1 MKDLS
6 GILDS
11 DLIIMLTHEDDT
23 FAFSELYNRY
33 WDKLFGAAYKR
44 LKSVEAAE
52 EIVQDLFTDIW
63 LRRKELH
70 IKSDLPV
77 YFFSAVKYR
86 VINYVHKQI
95 VKSAFEVKGA
105 VVYSEF
111 DNSTEETVIAND
123 LKNRIDQNVQLLP
136 DKCREVYQL
145 SRDQYQSNKDIARQL
160 SISEK
165 TVENQITKALKRLRT
180 SLNTFSLFF

>member
-11 DLIIMLTHEDDT
+11 ELLNMLSHKDDT
-23 FAFSELYNRY
+23 LAFSELYNRY

-52 EIVQDLFTDIW
+52 EIIQDLFTDIW
-63 LRRKELH
+63 LRRKELK
-70 IKSDLPV
+70 IRSELPV

-86 VINYVHKQI
+86 VINYIHKQA
-95 VKSAFEVKGA
+95 VKHSFDIKGA
-105 VVYSEF
+105 IVYSEF

-123 LKNRIDQNVQLLP
+123 LKSRIENRVQLLP
-136 DKCREVYQL
+136 DKCRQVYQL
-145 SRDQYQSNKDIARQL
+145 SRDQYQSNKAIAKQL

-180 SLNTFSLFF
+180 SLNAFFL

>member
-1 MKDLS
+1 MKGLN

-11 DLIIMLTHEDDT
+11 ELLNMLINEDDKS
-23 FAFSELYNRY
+23 AFSELYNRY

-44 LKSVEAAE
+44 LRDVEAAE
-52 EIVQDLFTDIW
+52 EIVQDIFTNLW
-63 LRRKELH
+63 LRRGELN
-70 IKSDLPV
+70 IKSELPV
-77 YFFSAVKYR
+77 YLFSAVKYR
-86 VINYVHKQI
+86 VINYVHKQA
-95 VKSAFEVKGA
+95 VKKAFEVKGA
-105 VVYSEF
+105 IVYSEL

-123 LKNRIDQNVQLLP
+123 LRGRIEKHVNLLP

-180 SLNTFSLFF
+180 SLNSFFL